1 MNIACIIPSRYE
13 STRLPGKPLRMIH
26 GKTLIR
32 RVYERARL
40 AKVPD
45 AVLVATDHEAIAE
58 EVRSFGGTPVMTSP
72 ACPTGTDRLAEV
84 VRQHRE
90 FDIIVNVQGDE
101 PMINPEIIDQLA
113 LLLKDRPDLDMATAA
128 TPLLEEEYDD
138 PAAVKVV
145 VNQRGEALYFS
156 RSLIPFPRHPFA
168 TPPLKH
174 VGIYAYRRDFLL
186 AYAEMEQTPLEVTES
201 LEQLRALER
210 GYKIGVILEDA
221 PGIGIDTEEDLRKA
235 ELYFERTEP

>member
-72 ACPTGTDRLAEV
+72 ECPTGTDRLAEV

-113 LLLKDRPDLDMATAA
+113 LMLKDRPDLDMATAA

>member
-72 ACPTGTDRLAEV
+72 ECPTGTDRLAEV

-113 LLLKDRPDLDMATAA
+113 LMLKDCPDLDMATAA

>member
-186 AYAEMEQTPLEVTES
+186 AYAEMEQTPLELTES

>member
-58 EVRSFGGTPVMTSP
+58 EVWSFGGTPVMTSP

-210 GYKIGVILEDA
+210 GCKIGVILEDA

>member
-156 RSLIPFPRHPFA
+156 RSPIPFPRHPFA